1 MMLSVAV
8 VLAALPERLRSDQV
22 ETAII
27 VLLVVCAVVMVV
39 VLRTVQ
45 KVATRMLVLGLLFLV
60 GIGLWVQREQLKDC
74 QGQCTCRLFAQ
85 DVDMSEVPGLTCPDR
100 N

>member
-1 MMLSVAV
+1 MGSLAV
-8 VLAALPERLRSDQV
+8 VLADLPERVRSDQV

-45 KVATRMLVLGLLFLV
+45 KVATRMLMLGLLFLV
-60 GIGLWVQREQLKDC
+60 GIGLWVQREQLQDC

-85 DVDMSEVPGLTCPDR
+85 DIDMSEVPGLTCPDR

>member
-1 MMLSVAV
+1 VVVGTV
-8 VLAALPERLRSDQV
+8 VLLADIQDRVKSDQV

-27 VLLVVCAVVMVV
+27 VLLVVCAVGMVV

-60 GIGLWVQREQLKDC
+60 GIGLWVQRENLKDC
-74 QGQCTCRLFAQ
+74 EGQCTCRLFAQ
-85 DVDMSEVPGLTCPDR
+85 DIDMTEVPGLSCPDTD
-100 N
+100 